1 MAINCKKCF
10 GRGFIWGKRTWKQAP
25 GGMIRVQTSFNCER
39 CNGSGDE
46 PFKST
51 GIFIVLFSTNFFD
64 QPKFIGTRMSYSAAV
79 KLALKKGSE
88 GQEVMIYN
96 HYLNEFEFHYIK
108 KANETLELD
117 PI

>member
-10 GRGFIWGKRTWKQAP
+10 GRGFTWSRKTKILT
-25 GGMIRVQTSFNCER
+25 GIHCER
-39 CNGSGDE
+39 CNGSGEE
-46 PFKST
+46 PFKTT

-64 QPKFIGTRMSYSAAV
+64 QTKFIGTRMSYSAAV

-96 HYLNEFEFHYIK
+96 HYLNENEFHYITN
-108 KANETLELD
+108 ANGAPELE
-117 PI
+117 PV

>member
-1 MAINCKKCF
+1 MVRN
-10 GRGFIWGKRTWKQAP
+10 QAS
-25 GGMIRVQTSFNCER
+25 RHCER

-79 KLALKKGSE
+79 KLSLKKGSE

-96 HYLNEFEFHYIK
+96 HYLNENEFHYITS
-108 KANETLELD
+108 ANGSPELE
-117 PI
+117 PV